1 MKPVLSSTLA
11 VGLMKAQKSVKQSIK
26 SMGTTIALFAVVVPL
41 FVISCSDKQVS
52 GIAIDNRD
60 SLAVMSTY
68 GVSTV
73 ISDSG
78 RISYK
83 IDTEEWLIFDK
94 RTPPYWA
101 FEKGV
106 YLEKYDYDMNVEAT
120 IECDT
125 AYYYNEQKLWKLI
138 GNVDI
143 RNPKNERFFTD
154 LMYWDQG
161 KEKIYSDAYIKIEQE
176 DQTTEG
182 IGFSSNQSMTL
193 WEIKNTK
200 GIYTIKDE

>member
-1 MKPVLSSTLA
+1 
-11 VGLMKAQKSVKQSIK
+11 MKAQKSVKQSIK

-120 IECDT
+120 IKCDT

-176 DQTTEG
+176 DQITEG

>member
-1 MKPVLSSTLA
+1 MRLLRFAK
-11 VGLMKAQKSVKQSIK
+11 KSIEQT
-26 SMGTTIALFAVVVPL
+26 GTTIASLAVVVL
-41 FVISCSDKQVS
+41 IFLTSCQEKQYNAP
-52 GIAIDNRD
+52 AIECRD

-68 GVSTV
+68 GVSTL

-78 RISYK
+78 RISYR
-83 IDTEEWLIFDK
+83 IDAEEWLVFDK
-94 RTPPYWA
+94 RQPPYWA

-106 YLEKYDYDMNVEAT
+106 YLEKYDYDLNIEAT
-120 IECDT
+120 IKCDT
-125 AYYYNEQKLWKLI
+125 AYYYSEQKLWKLI

-154 LMYWDQG
+154 LMYWDQD

-176 DQTTEG
+176 DQMTEG
-182 IGFSSNQSMTL
+182 VGFSSNQSMTL

-200 GIYTIKDE
+200 GIYAIKEE